1 MHLRDSLIY
10 RSESLTWHV
19 MQLARMQAAA
29 MAKLHSTMPIQNA
42 AGDIMRLMHRH
53 QQFTFDDVIFNAI
66 SLFDYVGN
74 TVGFAYYGEPRH
86 RSEWKK
92 VRRFARD
99 AAFERKEHPTP
110 RISGRTIGETI
121 VEADRSFVARLSEY
135 RATLIHYEAK
145 RAGGKVSTSFK
156 GGAISMN

>member
-66 SLFDYVGN
+66 SLFD
-74 TVGFAYYGEPRH
+74 
-86 RSEWKK
+86 
-92 VRRFARD
+92 
-99 AAFERKEHPTP
+99 
-110 RISGRTIGETI
+110 
-121 VEADRSFVARLSEY
+121 LS
-135 RATLIHYEAK
+135 
-145 RAGGKVSTSFK
+145 
-156 GGAISMN
+156 AISVKRWAATPMLLIESSV